1 MEKTT
6 LKTLVKDIYNDL
18 GRLRMRCVIYMI
30 DADFTSLTDETDDT
44 KEIERVFD
52 KSLIEI
58 LTIIESIRT
67 KYQIN

>member
-1 MEKTT
+1 MERTT

-30 DADFTSLTDETDDT
+30 DSDFTSLTDESDDT

-58 LTIIESIRT
+58 LTVIESIRT